1 MSEAVKSPLQIG
13 AWRVDPNS
21 GQMSSGKDVVRLE
34 ARTVRLLVYLA
45 ERAGAVV
52 SIDELLDR
60 VWSGVIV
67 TPDSVYQAITSL
79 RRQLGDDP
87 KQPTYI
93 ATVPRLGYRMIAKV
107 TPCTRAA
114 VDETAPSPDGSG
126 SSNVPVPIAGPMAR
140 AKKMWL
146 GVGITAALC
155 LGAAVTYVAAIVH
168 GSQFQRSVAVLP
180 FVDLTTQE
188 MNEEFFADG
197 LTEELIGDLG
207 KVPDLRVPA
216 PTASFYF
223 KNKNRPVAEMARAL
237 RVNFV
242 VDGSVRKA
250 GSLYR
255 VGARLLRADDGYVI
269 WTDSYDRQLGDLL
282 SIQKNIASE
291 AAVAI
296 RIAIDGAVA
305 PKPHR

>member
-1 MSEAVKSPLQIG
+1 MSADIMGEGVKTPLQIG

-21 GQMSSGKDVVRLE
+21 GQMSGDDDVVRLE

-45 ERAGAVV
+45 ERAGTVV

-107 TPCTRAA
+107 TPCTRAPMPA
-114 VDETAPSPDGSG
+114 TSPM
-126 SSNVPVPIAGPMAR
+126 PR
-140 AKKMWL
+140 AKKLRL
-146 GVGITAALC
+146 GVGIAAALC
-155 LGAAVTYVAAIVH
+155 IGAAVIYVAAIVH
-168 GSQFQRSVAVLP
+168 SSQFQRSVAVLP

-255 VGARLLRADDGYVI
+255 VGARLVRADDGYVI

-296 RIAIDGAVA
+296 RKAIDGAVA
-305 PKPHR
+305 PKPHP

>member
-1 MSEAVKSPLQIG
+1 MSADTIGEGVKTPLQIG

-21 GQMSSGKDVVRLE
+21 GQMSSDEDVVRLE

-45 ERAGAVV
+45 ERAGTVV

-107 TPCTRAA
+107 TPCTRA
-114 VDETAPSPDGSG
+114 PM
-126 SSNVPVPIAGPMAR
+126 PVTSPMAR
-140 AKKMWL
+140 AKKLWL
-146 GVGITAALC
+146 GVGIAAALC
-155 LGAAVTYVAAIVH
+155 IGAAVIYVAAIVH
-168 GSQFQRSVAVLP
+168 SSQFQRSVAVLP

-223 KNKNRPVAEMARAL
+223 KNKNRSVAEMARAL

-250 GSLYR
+250 GNLYR
-255 VGARLLRADDGYVI
+255 VGARLVRADNGYVI

-296 RIAIDGAVA
+296 RRAIDGAVA
-305 PKPHR
+305 PKPQR

>member
-1 MSEAVKSPLQIG
+1 MEDVNRVTMGEAVKTPLQIG

-21 GQMSSGKDVVRLE
+21 GQMSSDEDVVRLE

-45 ERAGAVV
+45 ERAGTVV

-107 TPCTRAA
+107 TPCVLST
-114 VDETAPSPDGSG
+114 DGTGPSGMPTPLT
-126 SSNVPVPIAGPMAR
+126 NPVAR
-140 AKKMWL
+140 AKKIGL
-146 GVGITAALC
+146 GVIAALC
-155 LGAAVTYVAAIVH
+155 LAAAVTYLAAIAHRV
-168 GSQFQRSVAVLP
+168 QFQRSVAVLP

-207 KVPDLRVPA
+207 KAQDLHVPA

-223 KNKNRPVAEMARAL
+223 KNKNRPIAEMARAL

-255 VGARLLRADDGYVI
+255 VGARLVRADDGYVI

-296 RIAIDGAVA
+296 RRAIEGAVD
-305 PKPHR
+305 PKPHS

>member
-1 MSEAVKSPLQIG
+1 MSADTMGEAVKTPLQIG

-21 GQMSSGKDVVRLE
+21 GQLSSGEDVVRLE

-45 ERAGAVV
+45 ERAGTVV
-52 SIDELLDR
+52 SIDEVLDR

-107 TPCTRAA
+107 TPCTPA
-114 VDETAPSPDGSG
+114 S
-126 SSNVPVPIAGPMAR
+126 VPITSPMAR
-140 AKKMWL
+140 AKKIWL

-168 GSQFQRSVAVLP
+168 SSQFQRSVAVLP

-207 KVPDLRVPA
+207 RVPDLRVPA
-216 PTASFYF
+216 PAASYYF

-255 VGARLLRADDGYVI
+255 VGARLVRADDGYVI

-296 RIAIDGAVA
+296 RRAIDGAVA
-305 PKPHR
+305 LKPHR

>member
-1 MSEAVKSPLQIG
+1 MSADTMGEAVKTPLQIG

-21 GQMSSGKDVVRLE
+21 GQMSSGEDVVRLE

-45 ERAGAVV
+45 ERAGTVV
-52 SIDELLDR
+52 SIDEVLDR

-107 TPCTRAA
+107 TPCTPA
-114 VDETAPSPDGSG
+114 S
-126 SSNVPVPIAGPMAR
+126 VPITSPMAR
-140 AKKMWL
+140 AKKIWL

-168 GSQFQRSVAVLP
+168 SSQFQRSVAVLP

-207 KVPDLRVPA
+207 RVPDLRVPA
-216 PTASFYF
+216 PAASYYF

-255 VGARLLRADDGYVI
+255 VGARLVRADDGYVI

-296 RIAIDGAVA
+296 RRAIDGAVA
-305 PKPHR
+305 LKPHR